1 VSVIL
6 LAAGALV
13 VAGGIACV
21 TGRRAAVVALG
32 VALMLAAS
40 AVLTEPFPGQTLLA
54 ERAVGAILA
63 AELLWLGLRGR
74 LVAGASALGWLPL
87 ALLASAAFAAG
98 IAAGRL
104 VPGSG
109 PVEALGAAL
118 ALFTVGVVAVAGR
131 PDGIHLGL
139 SALVLVAATSVVR
152 LALSGPASSLETL
165 LVAGVG
171 VAMAGAVA
179 LIVPRPDVER
189 PFMGSRGEGASVY
202 GGDEPGR
209 NGLAGARPRFLDRP

>member
-1 VSVIL
+1 VDVTL

-32 VALMLAAS
+32 VAVMLAAS
-40 AVLTEPFPGQTLLA
+40 ALLTDPFPMQTLLA

-74 LVAGASALGWLPL
+74 MVAGASALGWLPL
-87 ALLASAAFAAG
+87 ALLAAAAFAAG
-98 IAAGRL
+98 VAAARL

-118 ALFTVGVVAVAGR
+118 ALFTVGVIAVAGR
-131 PDGIHLGL
+131 SDGIHLGL
-139 SALVLVAATSVVR
+139 SALVLVTATSVVR

-171 VAMAGAVA
+171 VAIAGAVA
-179 LIVPRPDVER
+179 LIVPQPEAEIPWV
-189 PFMGSRGEGASVY
+189 GSRAPARSGSADAPTRSF
-202 GGDEPGR
+202 GR
-209 NGLAGARPRFLDRP
+209 R